1 METGVMSRFTAL
13 SGAILAAAV
22 LFAPAGVAAQ
32 ATVHRIPVTGVV
44 ELGLAPFI
52 ERSLEDA
59 AAAGAAAVILDMD
72 TPGGR
77 VDAAERIAD
86 ALGDAGVPVYT
97 LVNRRAF
104 SAGALIALA
113 TDRIYMRPGSVIGA
127 ATPVDGAGQKA
138 PEKIVSAMRSEMR
151 ALAEEQGLDPRVAE
165 AMVDESIEIPGVSE
179 AGQLLT
185 LTTEEAVDIGYATE
199 VEDLS
204 ALLGLLG
211 EEGAQVV
218 TAETNWAE
226 RVVRFFSN
234 PVVAPFLLTLGFLGL
249 ITEIKTPSFG
259 MAGAAGL
266 LALSLFFGSHLIVG
280 LAGLE
285 DLIIFGVGLALLG
298 VEVFLIPGFGL
309 FGIIGGLGMLAG
321 LYLALIGSIPTSADF
336 TRAGLVL
343 STTVLLIA
351 VSAWVMIRSL
361 PGSSRLAKSGIFLL
375 QRTARS
381 IGYESAAP
389 RRDLVGVIGKAITDL
404 RPSGTGL
411 FNDERIDVVSESEW
425 ITEGTP
431 IRIVSAEGYRHIV
444 RPVAAQGAE
453 AIQAAGKAPE
463 QA

>member
-1 METGVMSRFTAL
+1 MSRFTAL
-13 SGAILAAAV
+13 QGALLAAAV
-22 LFAPAGVAAQ
+22 LFVGPLQVAAQ
-32 ATVHRIPVTGVV
+32 ATVYRIPVTGVV

-52 ERSLEDA
+52 ERSLEEA
-59 AAAGAAAVILDMD
+59 AAQGASAVVLDMD

-86 ALGDAGVPVYT
+86 ALGDASVPVYT

-113 TDRIYMRPGSVIGA
+113 TDHIYMRPGSVMGA

-151 ALAEEQGLDPRVAE
+151 ALAEAQGLDPRVAE
-165 AMVDESIEIPGVSE
+165 AMVDESIEIPGISE

-185 LTTEEAVDIGYATE
+185 LTTEEAIEIGYATE
-199 VEDLS
+199 VEDMA
-204 ALLGLLG
+204 ALLELLG
-211 EEGAQVV
+211 EERAQVV
-218 TAETNWAE
+218 TAEANWAE

-266 LALSLFFGSHLIVG
+266 LSLSLFFGSHLIVG

-375 QRTARS
+375 QRTDRS

-389 RRDLVGVIGKAITDL
+389 RRDLVGVVGKAITDL

-411 FNDERIDVVSESEW
+411 FNDERVDVVSESEW
-425 ITEGTP
+425 IMEGTP

-453 AIQAAGKAPE
+453 AVPASAKAPE

>member
-1 METGVMSRFTAL
+1 MSRFTAL
-13 SGAILAAAV
+13 PGAIVAAAAV
-22 LFAPAGVAAQ
+22 LSAPLGVEAQ

-52 ERSLEDA
+52 ERSLEEA
-59 AAAGAAAVILDMD
+59 AAQGAAAVILDMD

-86 ALGDAGVPVYT
+86 ALGDASVPVYT

-113 TDRIYMRPGSVIGA
+113 TDGIYMRPGSVMGA

-151 ALAEEQGLDPRVAE
+151 ALAEAQGLDPRVAE

-199 VEDLS
+199 VEDMA
-204 ALLGLLG
+204 ALLELLG
-211 EEGAQVV
+211 EGRAQVL
-218 TAETNWAE
+218 TAEANWAE

-266 LALSLFFGSHLIVG
+266 LSLSLFFGSHLIVG

-309 FGIIGGLGMLAG
+309 FGIIGGIGMLAG

-375 QRTARS
+375 QRTDRS

-389 RRDLVGVIGKAITDL
+389 RRELVGVVGRAITDL

-411 FNDERIDVVSESEW
+411 FNDERVDVVSESEW
-425 ITEGTP
+425 IMEGTP
-431 IRIVSAEGYRHIV
+431 IRIISAEGYRHIV

-453 AIQAAGKAPE
+453 AAPASAKAPE

>member
-1 METGVMSRFTAL
+1 LAATAL
-13 SGAILAAAV
+13 LSAPQGAE
-22 LFAPAGVAAQ
+22 AQ
-32 ATVHRIPVTGVV
+32 ATVFRIPVTGVV

-52 ERSLEDA
+52 ERSLEEA
-59 AAAGAAAVILDMD
+59 AAQGVSAVILDMD

-86 ALGDAGVPVYT
+86 AISDSAVPVYT

-104 SAGALIALA
+104 SAGALIALS
-113 TDRIYMRPGSVIGA
+113 TQGIYMRPGSVIGA
-127 ATPVDGAGQKA
+127 ATPVDGTGQKA

-151 ALAEEQGLDPRVAE
+151 ALAEAQGLDPRVAE

-179 AGQLLT
+179 VGQLLT

-199 VEDLS
+199 VADLP
-204 ALLGLLG
+204 ALLELLG
-211 EEGAQVV
+211 QERAQVV
-218 TAETNWAE
+218 TAEANWAE

-259 MAGAAGL
+259 MAGAAGIL
-266 LALSLFFGSHLIVG
+266 SLSLFFGSHLIVG

-309 FGIIGGLGMLAG
+309 FGILGALGMLAG
-321 LYLALIGSIPTSADF
+321 LYMALIGSLPTSADF

-343 STTVLLIA
+343 STTVLLI
-351 VSAWVMIRSL
+351 VVTAWVMIRSL

-375 QRTARS
+375 QRTDRS
-381 IGYESAAP
+381 IGYESAAR
-389 RRDLVGVIGKAITDL
+389 RRDLVGMVGKAITDL

-411 FNDERIDVVSESEW
+411 FGDERVDVVSESEW

-431 IRIVSAEGYRHIV
+431 IKIVSAEGYRHIV
-444 RPVAAQGAE
+444 RPVPKQALESAQSAAR
-453 AIQAAGKAPE
+453 APE
-463 QA
+463 KA